1 MSGRNE
7 IFITRHTA
15 WFSTRVTVGVHPTT
29 AALTGVTG
37 PALGEVL
44 VPARLFGAACPGVG
58 AIPLAVASLGAGQQ
72 CPPSLST
79 VLLVCTGSS
88 GMGLLGVAVPIVTL
102 DGGKG

>member
-1 MSGRNE
+1 MFFHTGQCGCAS
-7 IFITRHTA
+7 RH
-15 WFSTRVTVGVHPTT
+15 

-44 VPARLFGAACPGVG
+44 VPTCLFGSACPGVG
-58 AIPLAVASLGAGQQ
+58 AIPLAMASLGAGQW
-72 CPPSLST
+72 CPPSLTT

-88 GMGLLGVAVPIVTL
+88 GMGLLGLAVPIATL